1 MPALSLVPH
10 QAHSSATS
18 TWQVMFQQEG
28 QQLIPMSFSEA
39 RELGYVFHLTQGRLV
54 FRSPYTP
61 RSVMG
66 SVSMVRI

>member
-1 MPALSLVPH
+1 
-10 QAHSSATS
+10 
-18 TWQVMFQQEG
+18 MFQQEG